1 MPAKFVAMNVPDT
14 GNDALNKALA
24 AIVENVE
31 LLCGQRNPPALN
43 AVQRGDI
50 TQTYP
55 AADATLAEL
64 ADTVRKLMRNLKEG
78 A

>member
-31 LLCGQRNPPALN
+31 MLCGQRSPLERN
-43 AVQRGDI
+43 AILHGDI

-55 AADATLAEL
+55 ATDASLSEL
-64 ADTVRKLMRNLKEG
+64 TDTVRKLMRNLKEG